1 MNNNFRQYGNVRRQ
15 WSWLPLEWSA
25 GPVFVTDNPSF
36 PLDGCVSFCDARR
49 KSSQS
54 GYHVALRTTQILSAH
69 PRDAND
75 SRRDPTVAA
84 VPRQDVRVDY
94 RVHTHEVLRVEQLR
108 FAHDVQDLSNDH
120 ALDDLSARG
129 VSAHVHR
136 LVETTWNLG
145 TLAHLPRLRAWAHSL
160 GFGGHW
166 LTTSRHY
173 SVTFSFLRSQ
183 RQAWQVQRSQGTANP
198 SSPVIGLGVW
208 KWVGTRWRTAGDEWI
223 AALRQTASV
232 ESRREARD
240 ARRCEAE
247 TVTGIEHQWTS
258 ESSRTSM
265 SSRATTSPNIA
276 KDEMSNDRRE
286 GSDEGE

>member
-1 MNNNFRQYGNVRRQ
+1 M
-15 WSWLPLEWSA
+15 S
-25 GPVFVTDNPSF
+25 VTDDPSF

-54 GYHVALRTTQILSAH
+54 DYHVSLRTTRILSAH
-69 PRDAND
+69 PREANG
-75 SRRDPTVAA
+75 SRRGPTMGA
-84 VPRQDVRVDY
+84 VPRRDVRVDY

-120 ALDDLSARG
+120 ALDDLSVRG
-129 VSAHVHR
+129 VSPHVHR

-145 TLAHLPRLRAWAHSL
+145 VHSQLTRLRAWARSL

-166 LTTSRHY
+166 LTKSRHY

-183 RQAWQVQRSQGTANP
+183 RQAWQVQRRQGTANA

-208 KWVGTRWRTAGDEWI
+208 KWVGTGRRIAGDEWI
-223 AALRQTASV
+223 AALRQTARV
-232 ESRREARD
+232 ESRREAR
-240 ARRCEAE
+240 AVQRSEAE
-247 TVTGIEHQWTS
+247 SVTGIEHQWTS
-258 ESSRTSM
+258 EFSRISM
-265 SSRATTSPNIA
+265 TSRATTSVITRMS
-276 KDEMSNDRRE
+276 EMSSDRQE

>member
-1 MNNNFRQYGNVRRQ
+1 M
-15 WSWLPLEWSA
+15 
-25 GPVFVTDNPSF
+25 FVTDDPSF

-54 GYHVALRTTQILSAH
+54 DYHVALRTTQIVSAH
-69 PRDAND
+69 PGDAND
-75 SRRDPTVAA
+75 SRRDPTMGA
-84 VPRQDVRVDY
+84 VLRKDVRVDY

-145 TLAHLPRLRAWAHSL
+145 VLSQLTRLRAWARSL

-183 RQAWQVQRSQGTANP
+183 RQTWQVQRRQGTANA

-208 KWVGTRWRTAGDEWI
+208 KWVGTGWRTAGDVWLV
-223 AALRQTASV
+223 ARGQGARAK
-232 ESRREARD
+232 SRLEARD
-240 ARRCEAE
+240 ARRSEAE
-247 TVTGIEHQWTS
+247 TFTDIEHLWTS
-258 ESSRTSM
+258 EFSRTST

-276 KDEMSNDRRE
+276 KGEMSNDRRE

>member
-1 MNNNFRQYGNVRRQ
+1 M
-15 WSWLPLEWSA
+15 
-25 GPVFVTDNPSF
+25 FVTDNPSF

-183 RQAWQVQRSQGTANP
+183 REAWQVQRRQGTANASAP
-198 SSPVIGLGVW
+198 AIALGVW
-208 KWVGTRWRTAGDEWI
+208 KWVGTGWRTVGDEWL
-223 AALRQTASV
+223 AARGQTARA
-232 ESRREARD
+232 ESRLEARD
-240 ARRCEAE
+240 ARRSEVEAF
-247 TVTGIEHQWTS
+247 TDIEHQWTS
-258 ESSRTSM
+258 EFSRTSM
-265 SSRATTSPNIA
+265 TSRATTSLITRMS
-276 KDEMSNDRRE
+276 EMSSDQRE